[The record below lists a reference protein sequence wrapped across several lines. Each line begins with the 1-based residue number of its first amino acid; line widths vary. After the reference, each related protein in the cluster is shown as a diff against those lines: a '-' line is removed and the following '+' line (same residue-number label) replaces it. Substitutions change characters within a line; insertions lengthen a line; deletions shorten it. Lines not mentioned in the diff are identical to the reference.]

1 MNVDDANDNVYQD
14 ISQINPL
21 LDDDTTEV
29 IDAITL
35 NEIDLRELQQ
45 FTKVFI
51 CFLSLICYIFE
62 FAINEY

>member
-45 FTKVFI
+45 FTKVNI
-51 CFLSLICYIFE
+51 LFLYH
-62 FAINEY
+62 

>member
-1 MNVDDANDNVYQD
+1 MNVDDANENVYQD

-45 FTKVFI
+45 FTKVNISFSI
-51 CFLSLICYIFE
+51 
-62 FAINEY
+62 INLLYF